1 MMMKATPTASFIMVE
16 PEFLLEVLVIALNSP
31 PQLGHVDQI
40 DQGGRGRQGREP
52 LPSIGFHRKIRQKS
66 LENTIYGVCAAER
79 PNIVLK
85 CPCIQLGSCHV
96 AHTAYMGIF
105 RHSHSILCVA
115 RAVGNLMDG
124 KVESQ
129 YLPGSL
135 SPSGHSIS
143 SHSSG
148 CGSLRQ

>member
-1 MMMKATPTASFIMVE
+1 MTS
-16 PEFLLEVLVIALNSP
+16 
-31 PQLGHVDQI
+31 
-40 DQGGRGRQGREP
+40 

-124 KVESQ
+124 KLLKAKIAVALQDELGRVPKEEEINQ
-129 YLPGSL
+129 VFLMARVMYKAILGL
-135 SPSGHSIS
+135 HYKRKEQKKQGQLAIF
-143 SHSSG
+143 
-148 CGSLRQ
+148 